1 MGYVCPER
9 QTTADYLTSITS
21 PSERIKDKD
30 MVKHGIMIPQTAY
43 EMNQYW
49 IQSEEYKQLQ
59 VQVNK
64 HLDTDSSQQREQIK
78 NAHIAKQSKR
88 ARPSSPY
95 TVSFFLQVKYILIR
109 DIWRIKNDPSIQLFT
124 VLSHAAMALILGS
137 MFYEVMLSTT
147 TTTFYYRGAAIF
159 FAILFNAFSS
169 LLEIFSLYET
179 RPITEKHKT
188 YSLYRPSADAFA
200 STFSDVP
207 TKLATAVTFNI
218 PYYFLINLKRD
229 AGAFFFYFLINI
241 ITVFAMSHLFRCI
254 GSVSKTLPQA
264 MVPAS
269 VLLLAFAMYTGF
281 AIPRVQMLGWSKW
294 ISYINPLSYLLN
306 R

>member
-95 TVSFFLQVKYILIR
+95 TVSFFCKL
-109 DIWRIKNDPSIQLFT
+109 SIF
-124 VLSHAAMALILGS
+124 
-137 MFYEVMLSTT
+137 
-147 TTTFYYRGAAIF
+147 
-159 FAILFNAFSS
+159 
-169 LLEIFSLYET
+169 
-179 RPITEKHKT
+179 
-188 YSLYRPSADAFA
+188 
-200 STFSDVP
+200 
-207 TKLATAVTFNI
+207 
-218 PYYFLINLKRD
+218 
-229 AGAFFFYFLINI
+229 
-241 ITVFAMSHLFRCI
+241 
-254 GSVSKTLPQA
+254 
-264 MVPAS
+264 
-269 VLLLAFAMYTGF
+269 
-281 AIPRVQMLGWSKW
+281 
-294 ISYINPLSYLLN
+294 
-306 R
+306 